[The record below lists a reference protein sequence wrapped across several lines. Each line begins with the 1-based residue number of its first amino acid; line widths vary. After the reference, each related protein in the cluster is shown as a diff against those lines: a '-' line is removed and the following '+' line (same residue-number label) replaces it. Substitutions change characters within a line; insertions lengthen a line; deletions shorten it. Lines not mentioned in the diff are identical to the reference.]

1 MYQCEVVDQAEARRG
16 RMLETALYD
25 AEEEYEYEYY
35 TDEDEADV
43 EDAEEDDDET
53 LKVAGLVKN
62 QFISTE

>member
-1 MYQCEVVDQAEARRG
+1 
-16 RMLETALYD
+16 MLETALYD

-53 LKVAGLVKN
+53 LKVAELVDDN
-62 QFISTE
+62 SSSFHFISNA

>member
-1 MYQCEVVDQAEARRG
+1 
-16 RMLETALYD
+16 MLETALYD